1 MANIDEKT
9 VNGFG
14 EEWSEFTQDKLTDE
28 QARDMFNKYFSLFDW
43 DSLPG
48 NAEGFDLGCGSGRWA
63 RLVAPKVGKLYCID
77 ASEQAL
83 DVAKSNLQDQR
94 NCEFIHA
101 SVDELPLENESMEFA
116 YSLGVLHHIPDTLS
130 GIKSCV
136 DKLKLGAP
144 FLVYL
149 YYAFDNRPLWFR
161 MVWKISDMLRGVV
174 SRLPFKLKLIVS
186 NLIAL
191 LIYFPLARVSLLLE
205 KSGID
210 VENIPL
216 SAYRK
221 MPFYMMRTDS
231 LDRFGT
237 RLESRFTKAEIR
249 QMLEDAGLEQIKF
262 RDGVPYWCAVGVK
275 KLREMTKTNIKG
287 IMVL

>member
-1 MANIDEKT
+1 MGNIDEKT
-9 VNGFG
+9 VTGFG
-14 EEWSEFTQDKLTDE
+14 EEWSVYTQDELTDE
-28 QARDMFNKYFSLFDW
+28 QARDMFDKYFSLFDW
-43 DSLPG
+43 GSLPRD
-48 NAEGFDLGCGSGRWA
+48 AEGFDMGCGSGRWA
-63 RLVAPKVGKLYCID
+63 RLTAPKVGKLYCID

-83 DVAKSNLQDQR
+83 SVAKTNLQDQR

-101 SVDELPLENESMEFA
+101 SVDELPLENDSMDFA

-130 GIKSCV
+130 GMNSCV
-136 DKLKLGAP
+136 AKLKPGAP

-161 MVWKISDMLRGVV
+161 LVWKVSDVLRGFI
-174 SRLPFKLKLIVS
+174 SHLPFRLKLLVT
-186 NLIAL
+186 NVIAL
-191 LIYFPLARVSLLLE
+191 LVYLPLAKLALLLE
-205 KSGID
+205 KAGLN

-249 QMLEDAGLEQIKF
+249 QMLEEAGLEKIKF
-262 RDGVPYWCAVGVK
+262 RNGVPYWCAIGVK
-275 KLREMTKTNIKG
+275 RPLPGDSN
-287 IMVL
+287 

>member
-1 MANIDEKT
+1 MRNLDEQT
-9 VNGFG
+9 VDGFG
-14 EEWSEFTQDKLTDE
+14 EEWSTFPQDQLTE
-28 QARDMFNKYFSLFDW
+28 KQAQDMFDKYFSLFDW
-43 DSLPG
+43 DILPK
-48 NAEGFDLGCGSGRWA
+48 NAEGFDMGCGSGRWA
-63 RLVAPKVGKLYCID
+63 RLAAPKVGKLYCID

-83 DVAKSNLQDQR
+83 DVAKINLQDQH

-101 SVDELPLENESMEFA
+101 SVDELPLESESMDFA

-136 DKLKLGAP
+136 AKLKHGAP

-149 YYAFDNRPLWFR
+149 YYAFDNRPFWFR
-161 MVWKISDMLRGVV
+161 LVWKVSDVSRGVI
-174 SRLPFKLKLIVS
+174 SQLPFRLKLLVTNI
-186 NLIAL
+186 LAL
-191 LIYFPLARVSLLLE
+191 FIYLPLAKISLLLE
-205 KSGID
+205 KAGID

-249 QMLEDAGLEQIKF
+249 QMLEEAGLEKIKF
-262 RDGVPYWCAVGVK
+262 RDDVPYWCAIGAK
-275 KLREMTKTNIKG
+275 KSSQDD
-287 IMVL
+287 

>member
-1 MANIDEKT
+1 MGNIDEKT

-14 EEWSEFTQDKLTDE
+14 EEWSEFTQNKLTEE
-28 QARDMFNKYFSLFDW
+28 QAQDMFDKYFSLFDW
-43 DSLPG
+43 AALPKD
-48 NAEGFDLGCGSGRWA
+48 AEGFDMGCGSGRWA
-63 RLVAPKVGKLYCID
+63 RLAAPKVGKLYCID

-83 DVAKSNLQDQR
+83 DVAKTNLQDQR

-101 SVDELPLENESMEFA
+101 SVDELPLENDSMDFA

-130 GIKSCV
+130 GMNSCV
-136 DKLKLGAP
+136 AKLKPGAQ

-161 MVWKISDMLRGVV
+161 MVWKGSDMLRGLI

-186 NLIAL
+186 NLLAL
-191 LIYFPLARVSLLLE
+191 LVYFPLARVSLLVE
-205 KSGID
+205 KAGID

-237 RLESRFTKAEIR
+237 RLESRYTKMEIK
-249 QMLEDAGLEQIKF
+249 QMLEQAGLEQIKF
-262 RDGVPYWCAVGVK
+262 RDGVPYWCAIGVK
-275 KLREMTKTNIKG
+275 KKLS
-287 IMVL
+287 

>member
-1 MANIDEKT
+1 MRNIDERT
-9 VNGFG
+9 INGFG

-28 QARDMFNKYFSLFDW
+28 QAKDMFDKYFSLFDW
-43 DSLPG
+43 DSLPKD
-48 NAEGFDLGCGSGRWA
+48 ARGFDMGCGSGRWA
-63 RLVAPKVGKLYCID
+63 RLAAPRVGKLYCID

-83 DVAKSNLQDQR
+83 VVAKANLQDHR

-101 SVDELPLENESMEFA
+101 PVDELPLENESMDFA

-136 DKLKLGAP
+136 AKLKAGAP

-149 YYAFDNRPLWFR
+149 YYAFDNKPIWFR
-161 MVWKISDMLRGVV
+161 TIWKLSDVLRGVI
-174 SRLPFKLKLIVS
+174 SHLPFRLKLLMTNVLAS
-186 NLIAL
+186 
-191 LIYFPLARVSLLLE
+191 LIYLPLAKLALLLE
-205 KSGID
+205 KAGMSVD
-210 VENIPL
+210 NIPL

-221 MPFYMMRTDS
+221 MSFYMMRTDS

-237 RLESRFTKAEIR
+237 RLESRFTRAEIR
-249 QMLEDAGLEQIKF
+249 QMLEQAGLEKIKF

-275 KLREMTKTNIKG
+275 KKLS
-287 IMVL
+287 

>member
-1 MANIDEKT
+1 MRNIDERT

-28 QARDMFNKYFSLFDW
+28 QAQNMFDKYFSLFDW
-43 DSLPG
+43 DSLPKD
-48 NAEGFDLGCGSGRWA
+48 ARGFDMGCGSGRWA
-63 RLVAPKVGKLYCID
+63 RLAAPRVGYLYCID

-83 DVAKSNLQDQR
+83 DVAKANLQDQR

-101 SVDELPLENESMEFA
+101 SVDELPLENESMDFA

-130 GIKSCV
+130 GITSCV
-136 DKLKLGAP
+136 AKLKPGAP

-161 MVWKISDMLRGVV
+161 LVWKASDVLRGVI
-174 SRLPFKLKLIVS
+174 SHLPFRLKLMIS
-186 NLIAL
+186 NLLAL
-191 LIYFPLARVSLLLE
+191 LVYFPMARLSLLLE
-205 KSGID
+205 KARID

-237 RLESRFTKAEIR
+237 RLESRYTREQIR
-249 QMLEDAGLEQIKF
+249 QMFEQAGLENIMF
-262 RDGVPYWCAVGVK
+262 RDGVPYWCAIGVK
-275 KLREMTKTNIKG
+275 KHSRDD
-287 IMVL
+287 